1 MGEVQGRNAES
12 RRGGTSAKLAPL
24 CGVRMQNGGLAGWD
38 RRVGRERSIGR
49 IGRIGRIGPVW
60 FPGVRHRSLPSPPSL
75 PSPHGLL
82 RHRCSWPAMNLHLGA
97 PAAAVAWRN
106 ESATPTVPPSR
117 IEGFGE
123 TSLPGGASGLAPSPS
138 SPRQAARRR
147 FHSPGRCSGAPAV
160 AVALGSGIPLR
171 NALTRGPGRRVSPA
185 ESGAGPASL
194 PRLSSLFVLAHF

>member
-38 RRVGRERSIGR
+38 RRVGRERSS
-49 IGRIGRIGPVW
+49 GRIGRIGPVW

-147 FHSPGRCSGAPAV
+147 FHSPELTGGRCGVP
-160 AVALGSGIPLR
+160 G
-171 NALTRGPGRRVSPA
+171 TRGGQSQLAHRTGR
-185 ESGAGPASL
+185 GAG
-194 PRLSSLFVLAHF
+194 